1 MPPADLLEHFNSL
14 YRSASAGHPAA
25 STANRARAAKVFS
38 RTDVHVVADAADL
51 RFYSVFQPIFDAAN
65 GRLISHE
72 ALLRPWRRPATPGP
86 RSADTEIAGEPISP
100 EDVFARFGEQG
111 DIVHL
116 DRLCRTLHAINFS
129 RQQKG
134 HSKPRGDLFLNI
146 HPRHLL
152 EVSIDH
158 GSYFESVLR
167 RCGLAPERVVLEI
180 LESSVDDLP
189 QLQKALANYQRR
201 GYRIAIDDFGRSHSN
216 FDRLWQL
223 QPDIVKLDRSLIV
236 SAGENDRVRRTLPRL
251 VDIIHELDALTVFEG
266 IETPEQLQLARDCG
280 ADALQGY
287 LLGRPASE
295 CRHDE
300 RFPLPLPGSADRQPL
315 TPPLAPTFSRKK
327 RPADVLL
334 SAG

>member
-1 MPPADLLEHFNSL
+1 MSPADLLEHFNSL
-14 YRSASAGHPAA
+14 YRAARTGISTSPIANAASAE
-25 STANRARAAKVFS
+25 TRFARADAQIVA
-38 RTDVHVVADAADL
+38 HVADL
-51 RFYSVFQPIFDAAN
+51 RLNSVFQPIFDAGN

-72 ALLRPWRRPATPGP
+72 ALLRPWRRRGM
-86 RSADTEIAGEPISP
+86 AGDEGRRRGGEEAVSP
-100 EDVFARFGEQG
+100 EEVFARSGERG

-116 DRLCRTLHAINFS
+116 DRLCRTLHTINFS
-129 RQQKG
+129 WQQQLRG
-134 HSKPRGDLFLNI
+134 EQQGDLFLNI

-152 EVSIDH
+152 EVSGDH

-167 RCGLAPERVVLEI
+167 RCGLTPERVVLEI

-189 QLQKALANYQRR
+189 ALQKALANYQRR

-236 SAGENDRVRRTLPRL
+236 TASDNDRVRRTLPRL

-266 IETPEQLQLARDCG
+266 IETQEQLTLARDSG

-287 LLGRPASE
+287 LLGRPAAE
-295 CRHDE
+295 CRSGDSI
-300 RFPLPLPGSADRQPL
+300 PLPLRVDSAQPAQ
-315 TPPLAPTFSRKK
+315 TAPLPCARLAAESL
-327 RPADVLL
+327 AN
-334 SAG
+334 AG